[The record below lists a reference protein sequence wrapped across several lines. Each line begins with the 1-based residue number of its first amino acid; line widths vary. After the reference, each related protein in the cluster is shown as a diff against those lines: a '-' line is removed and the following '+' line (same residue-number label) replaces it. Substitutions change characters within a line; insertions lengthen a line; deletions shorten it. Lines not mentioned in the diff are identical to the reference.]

1 VLPRLGDTCPPGARK
16 AVECA
21 LQGATLHVTDGHV
34 EDYCAVFAELT
45 RLFFD
50 GKRELPL
57 ANFLHVLLLMRD
69 SGRGADALE
78 RFVTSSQGV
87 GPLPAN
93 EPVWALDLP
102 EDVSLGGQRNGG
114 QAGAEGP
121 PERERVEPASFALP
135 SRPPPESASL
145 LWGAGDDRV
154 GGKRKRGVWPP
165 PAGVG
170 WWQGEREG
178 EDADAK
184 RLRVLA
190 LEKEANLEEALG
202 DLMGGLPGATS
213 NGGKLGGESG
223 NIGTDLNPQGGLAGQ
238 ESESEKHLVHSAELL
253 SGGLA
258 GREPQ
263 LSEPPLT
270 SAALVER
277 HNRRAARKG
286 GAGEGGEV
294 GREENLTVGR
304 VGEELVYR
312 HLVEK
317 YGSGAVHWVNQ
328 GGESGACYDLVV
340 QGGEGRLEY
349 LEVKAT
355 KTKDKVGLAMP
366 WHCPVFVTTFSVLLM
381 GFGLAYAVRQLD
393 FVLDLFVS
401 DFFKVSRNH
410 GN

>member
-1 VLPRLGDTCPPGARK
+1 VLPRLGSAGPPGARK

-21 LQGATLHVTDGHV
+21 LQGVTLHVTGGHV

-45 RLFFD
+45 RWLFD

-69 SGRGADALE
+69 SGKDEKALE

-93 EPVWALDLP
+93 EPVWALDLLSDIP
-102 EDVSLGGQRNGG
+102 SGGQINSG
-114 QAGAEGP
+114 QVGAKGP
-121 PERERVEPASFALP
+121 PGRERVEPASFALP
-135 SRPPPESASL
+135 SRSPPESASL
-145 LWGAGDDRV
+145 LGGTGDDRV

-170 WWQGEREG
+170 WWPGEREG

-190 LEKEANLEEALG
+190 LEQEANLEEALG
-202 DLMGGLPGATS
+202 DLVGGVPSATS
-213 NGGKLGGESG
+213 DRGKPGGESG
-223 NIGTDLNPQGGLAGQ
+223 NVGTDPHPQGGSAGQ
-238 ESESEKHLVHSAELL
+238 ESLSETHSVRSAELL
-253 SGGLA
+253 TGGLA

-263 LSEPPLT
+263 LLEPPLT

-277 HNRRAARKG
+277 LNRRAARKG
-286 GAGEGGEV
+286 GAGEGGDV

-355 KTKDKVGLAMP
+355 KTKDKVRLP
-366 WHCPVFVTTFSVLLM
+366 
-381 GFGLAYAVRQLD
+381 
-393 FVLDLFVS
+393 
-401 DFFKVSRNH
+401 SRCF
-410 GN
+410 